1 MVCVHRSESYSQSS
15 TSGDIV
21 CVFPPLVDGQHH
33 HGTITIFKR
42 DVDKLEEG
50 QKPNDSLV
58 EFYLKYLQLNA
69 R

>member
-1 MVCVHRSESYSQSS
+1 MHRSESYSQSS

-21 CVFPPLVDGQHH
+21 CVFPPLVDGQPHR
-33 HGTITIFKR
+33 GTITIFKS
-42 DVDKLEEG
+42 DVDLLEEG
-50 QKPNDSLV
+50 QKLNDSLV